1 MSMDPL
7 WRFCT
12 ASLNSVKPDLFQ
24 QVEFN
29 IFLDEKEA

>member
-1 MSMDPL
+1 MSIDP
-7 WRFCT
+7 WWHFCT

-29 IFLDEKEA
+29 ILVYKKEA

>member
-1 MSMDPL
+1 MSADPL
-7 WRFCT
+7 WRSCV

-29 IFLDEKEA
+29 ILLDEKQV